1 MGANN
6 ARRTLRLRPGPPGAA
21 GVSGR
26 EGRPCLGG
34 VVTGPETESLPETA
48 IGEDMVD
55 EVEFILTEMSE
66 KFDSMSVVD
75 VGLLYGW

>member
-1 MGANN
+1 
-6 ARRTLRLRPGPPGAA
+6 
-21 GVSGR
+21 
-26 EGRPCLGG
+26 
-34 VVTGPETESLPETA
+34 
-48 IGEDMVD
+48 MVD